1 MKLRV
6 GNGCW
11 HARHVLDAAVTLEAG
26 FYAQEG
32 LDVEV
37 VHAKINPGAIDSTR
51 PEGERYDEVG
61 TVLRDMIAFGIDI
74 IPDVHVRTPFAERA
88 LGNDE
93 LRIIG
98 GWRNQFR
105 GTLIGAPGIKSIG
118 DFRGKRVGDWY
129 KGGIATLWYEHQ
141 LRKAG
146 IDPDCEIDWKIGY
159 QYGSIRE
166 AWKPLLAG
174 ETDAAIVA
182 NPFVPQMLERGFNK
196 IYDFVEDT
204 KPHGRPDRVTVA
216 RVAFIERN
224 PELIKR
230 YWKATIRGYH
240 FMRILPDNFAFQR
253 FVEAKLRV
261 GNPDESERMRD
272 LISPALMESYF
283 VPLDGQLSVEG
294 VWRILQ
300 EHQDAGVLRKSILRG
315 DVEAVVRQELVQEA
329 WQELSDT
336 EEIKQSLARLQP
348 VVERLGY

>member
-272 LISPALMESYF
+272 LLSPALMESYF

>member
-11 HARHVLDAAVTLEAG
+11 HAGHVRAAALCLEAG
-26 FYAQEG
+26 FFAQEG

-37 VHAKINPGAIDSTR
+37 VHAKINPKGFESSR
-51 PEGERYDEVG
+51 PDGERYDEVG
-61 TVLRDMIAFGIDI
+61 TVLRDMIAFNIDI

-98 GWRNQFR
+98 GWRNQYR
-105 GTLIGAPGIKSIG
+105 GTLIGAPGIKSMA
-118 DFRGKRVGDWY
+118 DFRGKRIGDWY

-146 IDPDCEIDWKIGY
+146 IDPDKEIDWKIGY

-166 AWKPLLAG
+166 AWKPLLRR
-174 ETDAAIVA
+174 ETDIAIVA
-182 NPFVPQMLERGFNK
+182 NPFVPQLLEQGFVK
-196 IYDFVEDT
+196 LYDFVEDT

-216 RVAFIERN
+216 RKRFIERN
-224 PELIKR
+224 PEIVKR
-230 YWKATIRGYH
+230 YWKAAIRGYQY
-240 FMRILPDNFAFQR
+240 MRIVPDSFAFQR

-272 LISPALMESYF
+272 LITAPLMASYF

-294 VWRILQ
+294 VWRILE
-300 EHQDAGVLRKSILRG
+300 EHRDAGLLSRSITRADAEEL
-315 DVEAVVRQELVQEA
+315 VRQELVQEA
-329 WQELSDT
+329 WAEVSQTDEVKRNL
-336 EEIKQSLARLQP
+336 ERLQP

>member
-11 HARHVLDAAVTLEAG
+11 HAGHVRAAAICLEAEL
-26 FYAQEG
+26 FAQEG

-37 VHAKINPGAIDSTR
+37 VHAKINPAGFQSSR
-51 PEGERYDEVG
+51 PDGERYDEIG
-61 TVLRDMIAFGIDI
+61 TVLRDMIAFNIDI

-105 GTLIGAPGIKSIG
+105 GTLIGAPGIKSIA
-118 DFRGKRVGDWY
+118 DFKGKRIGDWY
-129 KGGIATLWYEHQ
+129 KGGIATLWHEHQ
-141 LRKAG
+141 LRKVG
-146 IDPDCEIDWKIGY
+146 IDPDRDIDWKIGY
-159 QYGSIRE
+159 RYGSIRE

-182 NPFVPQMLERGFNK
+182 NPFVPQLLERGFNK
-196 IYDFVEDT
+196 IYDFVEDS

-216 RVAFIERN
+216 RKSFIQRN

-240 FMRILPDNFAFQR
+240 FMRIVPENFAFQR

-272 LISPALMESYF
+272 LLSPALMESYF

-300 EHQDAGVLRKSILRG
+300 EHQDAGVLSKSIARG
-315 DVEAVVRQELVQEA
+315 DVEEAVRQELVQEA
-329 WQELSDT
+329 WEELSQTD
-336 EEIKQSLARLQP
+336 EVKWSLARLQP

>member
-11 HARHVLDAAVTLEAG
+11 HAGHVRAAAICLEAG
-26 FYAQEG
+26 LFAQEG
-32 LDVEV
+32 LDIEV
-37 VHAKINPGAIDSTR
+37 VHAKINPAGFQSSR
-51 PEGERYDEVG
+51 PDGERYDEIG
-61 TVLRDMIAFGIDI
+61 TVLRDMIAFNIDI

-105 GTLIGAPGIKSIG
+105 GTLIGAPGIKSIA
-118 DFRGKRVGDWY
+118 DFKGKRIGDWY
-129 KGGIATLWYEHQ
+129 KGGIATMWHEHQ
-141 LRKAG
+141 LRKVG
-146 IDPDCEIDWKIGY
+146 IDPDHDIDWKIGY

-182 NPFVPQMLERGFNK
+182 NPFVPQLLERGFNK
-196 IYDFVEDT
+196 IYDFVEDS

-216 RVAFIERN
+216 RKSFIQRN
-224 PELIKR
+224 AELIKR

-240 FMRILPDNFAFQR
+240 FMRIVPENFAFQR

-272 LISPALMESYF
+272 LLSPALMESYF

-300 EHQDAGVLRKSILRG
+300 EHQDAGVLSKSITRA
-315 DVEAVVRQELVQEA
+315 DVEVTVRQELVQEA
-329 WQELSDT
+329 WGELSQTD
-336 EEIKQSLARLQP
+336 EVKRSLARLQP

>member
-11 HARHVLDAAVTLEAG
+11 HAGHVRAAALCLEAG
-26 FYAQEG
+26 FFAHEG

-37 VHAKINPGAIDSTR
+37 VHAKINPKGFESSR
-51 PEGERYDEVG
+51 PDGERYDEVG
-61 TVLRDMIAFGIDI
+61 TVLRDMIAFNIDI

-98 GWRNQFR
+98 GWRNQYR
-105 GTLIGAPGIKSIG
+105 GTLIGAPGIKSIA
-118 DFRGKRVGDWY
+118 DFRGKRIGDWY

-146 IDPDCEIDWKIGY
+146 IDPDKEIDWKIGY

-166 AWKPLLAG
+166 AWKPLLRG
-174 ETDAAIVA
+174 ETDVAIVA
-182 NPFVPQMLERGFNK
+182 NPFVPQLLEQGFVK
-196 IYDFVEDT
+196 LYDFVEDT

-216 RVAFIERN
+216 RKRFIERN
-224 PELIKR
+224 PELVKR
-230 YWKATIRGYH
+230 YWKAAIRGYQY
-240 FMRILPDNFAFQR
+240 MRIVPDSFAFQR

-272 LISPALMESYF
+272 LISAPLMASYF

-294 VWRILQ
+294 VWRILE
-300 EHQDAGVLRKSILRG
+300 EHLDAGLLPRSISRT
-315 DVEAVVRQELVQEA
+315 DVEELVRQELVQEA
-329 WQELSDT
+329 WAEVSQTDEVKSNL
-336 EEIKQSLARLQP
+336 ERLQP